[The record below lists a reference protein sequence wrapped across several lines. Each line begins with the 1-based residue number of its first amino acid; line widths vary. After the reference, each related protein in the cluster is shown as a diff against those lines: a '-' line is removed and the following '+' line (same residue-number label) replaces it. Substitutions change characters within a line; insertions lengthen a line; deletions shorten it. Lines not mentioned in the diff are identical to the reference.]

1 MECGRTTSA
10 HSSDTVAGGQS
21 LLTGEEARRAV
32 VGRFTDELVAIGK
45 TVEMWKRPS
54 DDGLKEYTV

>member
-10 HSSDTVAGGQS
+10 HSSDTVVGDQS
-21 LLTGEEARRAV
+21 LLTGEEAPRAV
-32 VGRFTDELVAIGK
+32 VGRFTDELVAIGE
-45 TVEMWKRPS
+45 TAEMRKRPS